1 MRKDPAGMLLLAQ
14 GRQHILQSAQWLQ
27 PEVTVPITEKQSCHL
42 TVPFP
47 DLSPKQRLRDN

>member
-1 MRKDPAGMLLLAQ
+1 MLLLAQ
-14 GRQHILQSAQWLQ
+14 GRQHILQSAQWLH